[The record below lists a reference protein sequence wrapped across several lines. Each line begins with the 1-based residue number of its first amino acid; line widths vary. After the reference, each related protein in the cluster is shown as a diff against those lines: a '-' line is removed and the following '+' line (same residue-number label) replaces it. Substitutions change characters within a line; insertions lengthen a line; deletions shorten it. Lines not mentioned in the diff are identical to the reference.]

1 MLSFT
6 FRGKVA
12 DIDETTSDQPL
23 HPSTLLLIEV
33 GDTIDRVIVP
43 ASVLSDNLPLLC
55 AGRPIELGGEIRGFP
70 RCPVY
75 IATRL
80 RLLEKGH

>member
-23 HPSTLLLIEV
+23 HPSTLILIEV
-33 GDTIDRVIVP
+33 GDTIHRVIVP
-43 ASVLSDNLPLLC
+43 ASVLGDNRPLLC
-55 AGRPIELGGEIRGFP
+55 AGRPIELGGEIRDFP
-70 RCPVY
+70 RCSLY

-80 RLLEKGH
+80 RLLDKGH

>member
-6 FRGKVA
+6 FRGKVP
-12 DIDETTSDQPL
+12 DIAETTSDQPL
-23 HPSTLLLIEV
+23 HPSTFLLIEV
-33 GDTIDRVIVP
+33 DTIDRVIVP
-43 ASVLSDNLPLLC
+43 ASVLGDNLPLLC
-55 AGRPIELGGEIRGFP
+55 AGRSTELGGEIRGFP

-80 RLLEKGH
+80 TLLGKGH

>member
-1 MLSFT
+1 MLNFT

-43 ASVLSDNLPLLC
+43 ASVLGDNLPLLC
-55 AGRPIELGGEIRGFP
+55 AGRPIELGGEIRGFS

-80 RLLEKGH
+80 TLLGKGH

>member
-70 RCPVY
+70 RRPVY
-75 IATRL
+75 IATHL
-80 RLLEKGH
+80 RLLDKGH